1 MSVTTVKPY
10 SNDYVCEVKWTVN
23 IKELWR
29 TSICSQCLTDE
40 PHFHFP
46 YAEHIFLNV
55 YTDKQS
61 LYLAEYKR
69 RHMYD
74 TTNYI
79 STLNYK
85 AQKIK
90 QISIKEENW
99 IENDIYIC
107 I

>member
-1 MSVTTVKPY
+1 MLVTTVKPY
-10 SNDYVCEVKWTVN
+10 SNDYVCEVKWTVD

-29 TSICSQCLTDE
+29 TSMCSQRLTDE

-74 TTNYI
+74 TTN
-79 STLNYK
+79 
-85 AQKIK
+85 
-90 QISIKEENW
+90 
-99 IENDIYIC
+99 
-107 I
+107 